1 MANIN
6 KILYMFI
13 EISLMKFYIIYIYTH
28 AYAYVYM
35 RVILIWKVYFNYIQ

>member
-35 RVILIWKVYFNYIQ
+35 CVILIWKVYFNYIQ

>member
-35 RVILIWKVYFNYIQ
+35 